1 MEQRVIYQESAGGLS
16 MDRVCRPPGFS
27 MAARH
32 FHGAY
37 EIYYLV
43 SGERHYFIGTR
54 TYDVAAGCLVF
65 IDRFQPHKTS
75 QADGRSHDRILINLE
90 EGPFSDAVASTGEL
104 DLRKFFQRH
113 QGVLPLKDGDR
124 DLAEGIFEEMAR
136 ELHLRQ
142 PGWRLAV
149 QAALGRLFILSQ
161 RRLSAP
167 GLPLPPTASA
177 PHRKV
182 DEAARFIAA
191 HCCEPLS
198 LEEVAGRLFLNKCYL
213 SRIFKQV
220 TGFTVSE
227 YIHMNRL
234 KKARELLTETSMGIT
249 EISEAL
255 GYDSITYFER
265 VFKRS
270 AGVSPAGYRK
280 GREGKD

>member
-1 MEQRVIYQESAGGLS
+1 MSQRVIYQESAGGLS
-16 MDRVCRPPGFS
+16 IDRVCRQPGFS
-27 MAARH
+27 MTARH

-54 TYDVAAGCLVF
+54 TYDVTAGCLVF
-65 IDRFQPHKTS
+65 IGRFQPHKTS
-75 QADGRSHDRILINLE
+75 QAGLCSHDRILINLD
-90 EGPFSDAVASTGEL
+90 EGPFLDFAASAGEL
-104 DLRKFFQRH
+104 GLKEFFQSC
-113 QGVLPLKDGDR
+113 QGVLPLKEEDR
-124 DLAEGIFEEMAR
+124 ALAEGLFDEIAG

-149 QAALGRLFILSQ
+149 QAALARLFILSK
-161 RRLSAP
+161 RRMAAFSP
-167 GLPLPPTASA
+167 PPPPTASA

-182 DEAARFIAA
+182 DEAARLIAA

-270 AGVSPAGYRK
+270 AGVPPLEYRK
-280 GREGKD
+280 GRRE